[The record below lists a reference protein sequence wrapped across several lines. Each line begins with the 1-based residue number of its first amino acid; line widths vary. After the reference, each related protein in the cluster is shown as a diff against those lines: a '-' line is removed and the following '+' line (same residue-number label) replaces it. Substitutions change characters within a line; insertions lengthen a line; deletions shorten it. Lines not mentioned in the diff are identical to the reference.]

1 MEHTFDLVLGA
12 DGVNGIT
19 RKILFP
25 NAVPFSPRNNAAFRA
40 IIPAS
45 RLREDPD
52 TKRML
57 DDMGI
62 NVWMAPSAYA
72 IIYPI
77 SGGKDINVVLSH
89 TTTTPLL
96 NVEAVELEEV
106 ERQYLD
112 FETRIRKVIGMID
125 HPIQRWPL
133 LVTQLNGWSS
143 ECKRIVLLGDAAH
156 SMVNHMAQGAATA
169 MEDAVFLSVL
179 LKPIIDNAHEAMS
192 LYRAIELYEKERMPI
207 VKMKQDA
214 SERNGRILHVSGVL
228 AVIRNF
234 VMGVEWSYPNLL
246 GAQNLMRGVY
256 RYDAAAHAEKV
267 VEDEKLRRAMEE
279 DETYWVGGMWQ
290 SYLSSWIWRWWE

>member
-52 TKRML
+52 TKRMP

>member
-40 IIPAS
+40 IVPAS